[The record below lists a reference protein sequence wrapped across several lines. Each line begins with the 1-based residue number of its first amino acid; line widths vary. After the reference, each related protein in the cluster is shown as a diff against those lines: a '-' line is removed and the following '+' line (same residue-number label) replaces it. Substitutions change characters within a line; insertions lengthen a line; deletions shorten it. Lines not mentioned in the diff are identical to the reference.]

1 MGFGEL
7 RRPGDAG
14 AHVDID
20 ASWSLISPEYLPTLG
35 IPIVRGRNFT
45 RADRGDVFAHAI
57 VNETFARRT
66 WPNADPVGQ
75 SLVTG
80 DFRPGHADSLSTVTI
95 VGLARDTMTH
105 HIGEPP
111 SSVIYMPLGER
122 AWMHPHFFIARQPG
136 LSSAAVG
143 PALRQTLAAF
153 DRSLPLVD
161 FTPLQQLAGLS
172 LLPQRIAAGF
182 AGVLGLLT
190 LVLAAMGLY
199 GLTAFMVASRTRE
212 IGVRVAL
219 GASRARVLRLMI
231 RQASRTAAIGAAAG
245 LVIAFGAAKLLAS
258 VIYGMPP
265 ADPLALAAT
274 VAIVVGVAFVA
285 TYVPARRAA
294 TIDPVAALRTE

>member
-1 MGFGEL
+1 
-7 RRPGDAG
+7 
-14 AHVDID
+14 
-20 ASWSLISPEYLPTLG
+20 
-35 IPIVRGRNFT
+35 
-45 RADRGDVFAHAI
+45 
-57 VNETFARRT
+57 
-66 WPNADPVGQ
+66 
-75 SLVTG
+75 
-80 DFRPGHADSLSTVTI
+80 
-95 VGLARDTMTH
+95 
-105 HIGEPP
+105 
-111 SSVIYMPLGER
+111 MPLGER

-182 AGVLGLLT
+182 GGVLGLLT